1 MGAFRGIPIRV
12 HFTLLLILPL
22 LAVMFGGAFRRAAE
36 VAEVPPERLLGSPA
50 VWGLGVAVGLF
61 ASVFVHELAHTLYA
75 LARGGRVRSITLMMV
90 GGVSEL
96 TEAPPRPRDEALMA
110 LVGPLTSILLAAG
123 FGVATWLQW
132 DGYEDGTVTTGGLVF
147 GLLGLVALTAGGWL
161 GGTIVFVHGMRVEA
175 ERRTAEDERSRQEH
189 GAA

>member
-1 MGAFRGIPIRV
+1 MPAPKGTERLPAVVVVHGVTDLGVEDGRLTRLALAFRAAGFAAVVPEVEGLVR
-12 HFTLLLILPL
+12 FGEARDDDTRL
-22 LAVMFGGAFRRAAE
+22 LALLRALSAGK
-36 VAEVPPERLLGSPA
+36 VPGVDGSRL
-50 VWGLGVAVGLF
+50 GL
-61 ASVFVHELAHTLYA
+61 
-75 LARGGRVRSITLMMV
+75 
-90 GGVSEL
+90 
-96 TEAPPRPRDEALMA
+96 
-110 LVGPLTSILLAAG
+110 

-175 ERRTAEDERSRQEH
+175 ERRTAEDERSRQER